1 MPINDRRSDAASSG
15 VERVDE
21 LAELRRRINSG
32 ACVSDPLGQGEI
44 RGHDVDLVRSIVSA
58 DHSDDLVVSGICCC
72 LGRVVNPDRRR
83 VNRRR
88 LLEDQSHH
96 VAVLR
101 RPPVELFDQPAPGTL
116 AVPPPAIRP
125 TADDVHR
132 VDDPPH
138 DTDGTDLRRWQYES
152 VNLQARNN
160 VRLAGVE
167 NGPTIMLAHG
177 FGCDQHLWRLV
188 EERLASRFRLILF
201 DHVGCGASDPS
212 AWDPKRYAAL
222 QGYAD
227 DILGI
232 IHELDLRDVVFVG
245 HSVAAM
251 MGVLA
256 VSTDPS
262 RFARLVLLTPSP
274 CYLDQGDYRGGFSRT
289 DIDDLLDS
297 LESNYLG
304 WSRSMAPV
312 IMGTPDRPELADD
325 LTDSF
330 CRTDPACARVFART
344 TFLSD
349 NRADLA
355 RVSLPTLVIE
365 CAHDTLAPRE
375 VGAYVQQR
383 IEGSQLVTLDATGH
397 CPQLSAPDIT
407 AQAIAVFAGAT

>member
-1 MPINDRRSDAASSG
+1 MPINDRRSDAVSSG

-21 LAELRRRINSG
+21 TAELRRGIDRR
-32 ACVSDPLGQGEI
+32 AHASDPLRQGGI
-44 RGHDVDLVRSIVSA
+44 RGHDVDLVGVIIGT
-58 DHSDDLVVSGICCC
+58 DQLDDLVISRIRRG
-72 LGRVVNPDRRR
+72 LGRAVNGDRRR

-88 LLEDQSHH
+88 MLEDHGH
-96 VAVLR
+96 VMGVRR
-101 RPPVELFDQPAPGTL
+101 RPALELFDQPDSGAWAIL
-116 AVPPPAIRP
+116 PPAIRP
-125 TADDVHR
+125 APDDIHG

-138 DTDGTDLRRWQYES
+138 NTDGTDLPRWQYENVTAS
-152 VNLQARNN
+152 AQNN
-160 VRLAGVE
+160 VRIAGVE
-167 NGPTIMLAHG
+167 GGPTIMLAHG
-177 FGCDQHLWRLV
+177 FGCDQNLWRLV
-188 EERLASRFRLILF
+188 EARLASTFRLILF

-212 AWDPKRYAAL
+212 AWNPKRYETL

-232 IHELDLRDVVFVG
+232 VDELDVRDVTFVG

-262 RFARLVLLTPSP
+262 RFAKLVLLTPSP

-289 DIDDLLDS
+289 DIDELLDS

-312 IMGTPDRPELADD
+312 IMGTPDQPELADE

-355 RVSLPTLVIE
+355 RVALPTLVIE
-365 CAHDTLAPRE
+365 CAQDTLAPRE

-383 IEGSQLVTLDATGH
+383 IDGSELVTLDAIGH
-397 CPQLSAPDIT
+397 CPQLSAPDMT
-407 AQAIAVFAGAT
+407 AQAIAEFVGAT

>member
-1 MPINDRRSDAASSG
+1 MLENHRHDMG
-15 VERVDE
+15 VCRCPALE
-21 LAELRRRINSG
+21 LLDQPDSG
-32 ACVSDPLGQGEI
+32 A
-44 RGHDVDLVRSIVSA
+44 
-58 DHSDDLVVSGICCC
+58 
-72 LGRVVNPDRRR
+72 
-83 VNRRR
+83 
-88 LLEDQSHH
+88 
-96 VAVLR
+96 
-101 RPPVELFDQPAPGTL
+101 L
-116 AVPPPAIRP
+116 AIFPPAIWP
-125 TADDVHR
+125 GPDDIHR
-132 VDDPPH
+132 VDNPPH
-138 DTDGTDLRRWQYES
+138 NADRTDVCGWHYEG
-152 VNLQARNN
+152 VNVRARNN
-160 VRLAGVE
+160 VRIAGVE
-167 NGPTIMLAHG
+167 DGPTIMLAHG

-188 EERLASRFRLILF
+188 EARLAPSFRLVLF
-201 DHVGCGASDPS
+201 DHVGSGASDPS
-212 AWDPKRYAAL
+212 AWDPRRYESL

-232 IHELDLRDVVFVG
+232 VDELDERDVTFVG

-274 CYLDQGDYRGGFSRT
+274 CYLDHGDYRGGFSRA
-289 DIDDLLDS
+289 DIDELLDS

-312 IMGTPDRPELADD
+312 IMGTPDRPELGDE

-355 RVSLPTLVIE
+355 RVWLPTLVIE
-365 CAHDTLAPRE
+365 CAQDTLAPRE

-383 IEGSQLVTLDATGH
+383 IDGSELVTLDAVGH
-397 CPQLSAPDIT
+397 CPQISAPDIT
-407 AQAIAVFAGAT
+407 AEAIAAFAGAT